1 MKDKVHMNDSNIAVI
16 KASVGGVGHNI
27 SLASHYFLSSKT
39 ALRKSKFV
47 SIVGNDFAGRAI
59 LNQLKSSEFDASGIL
74 VTSSDKATAQYS
86 ATHDSDGNLVVAA
99 ADMSIIEEDF
109 SEFVIDQVSPQ
120 VSNIVFD
127 CNLSPT
133 LVNKVMNSLQ
143 ASNKVVNVI
152 IEPTSLPKSSRIAK
166 LINRPFP
173 NNFIKLITP
182 TVSELEAIHAS
193 FYNNDKYDDYDEWFP
208 VLDSLGVDS
217 FFRDKLNLLAS
228 KRFPVLKDLMDR
240 GTLQQSFQL
249 VPFFQ
254 NILIKIGS
262 KGAIMVS
269 LSENVNDYKSIPTT
283 SKYKP
288 AFILASEGRVTSDNK
303 RMGVVIEYFPIPMEN
318 ENLDIINVTGAGDSM
333 LGTLVAQLSNS
344 PYNWLAT
351 EINSVEQEW
360 SKWEHIYKAQLASGL
375 TLTCESAVS
384 SGIQLIE

>member
-1 MKDKVHMNDSNIAVI
+1 IAQMKDKVHMNDSNIAVI

-27 SLASHYFLSSKT
+27 SLASHYFLS
-39 ALRKSKFV
+39 KSKFV

-59 LNQLKSSEFDASGIL
+59 LNQLKSSEFDAS
-74 VTSSDKATAQYS
+74 ATAQYS

-288 AFILASEGRVTSDNK
+288 AFILASEGR